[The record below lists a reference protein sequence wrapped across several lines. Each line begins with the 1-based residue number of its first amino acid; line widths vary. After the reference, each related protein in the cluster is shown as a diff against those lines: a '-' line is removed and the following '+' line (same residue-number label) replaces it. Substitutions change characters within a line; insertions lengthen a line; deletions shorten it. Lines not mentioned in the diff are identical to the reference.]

1 MPNREL
7 RDERQSADDTGRPKV
22 GPADPETRRR
32 MLKERLAEREPNRY
46 GKGEKPEAAKPKTPD
61 QDTGN
66 LSVFSVGRKIRG
78 ARVRREEE
86 AGNP

>member
-1 MPNREL
+1 MPNREI
-7 RDERQSADDTGRPKV
+7 RDERQTDTGRPKV

-32 MLKERLAEREPNRY
+32 MLRERLNEREPNIY
-46 GKGEKPEAAKPKTPD
+46 GKGNKPAVKPAAKSSENPTRD
-61 QDTGN
+61 

-78 ARVRREEE
+78 ARVRRAEE

>member
-1 MPNREL
+1 ML
-7 RDERQSADDTGRPKV
+7 R
-22 GPADPETRRR
+22 
-32 MLKERLAEREPNRY
+32 ERLNEREPNRY
-46 GKGEKPEAAKPKTPD
+46 GKGERKPMSKPADNPTRD
-61 QDTGN
+61 